1 MKSAFPCENEVSS
14 KDIQRAR
21 RIALRTR
28 SSAACAKCR
37 ETKTKCNDYR
47 PCARC
52 KRNGE
57 ACDPVNA
64 DELNHFG
71 APADSAD
78 VYRASSSPPQINRAT
93 SIQSAASAGAGIGE
107 GKLSAHFT
115 DSIEYSDTHHSKRL
129 KADHMK
135 DESSSKLTSEY
146 HSVYGDK
153 SSQRFHVQS
162 RPVKAEQVP
171 CTPLLSTRGEKG
183 GLLLPCNEP
192 YLNAAWPTFPAQPQQ
207 AFPLNDEFGG
217 ATPCSVYQPM
227 MPTVSRP
234 SQIIA
239 LQPALPAAWLSPYLP
254 AVSAGPLLGLVS
266 GNRPLPMLAGGGW
279 PGAAGWPG
287 AVGSGA
293 ATVAGSA
300 AERSLPPLLPWLAAA
315 AAAAGGAD
323 FLSQSPALPASP
335 PAPAIGPGWL
345 GSAAASA
352 LPVAC
357 LPGTGMLPGFWLPPP
372 PPPPP
377 R

>member
-1 MKSAFPCENEVSS
+1 
-14 KDIQRAR
+14 
-21 RIALRTR
+21 
-28 SSAACAKCR
+28 
-37 ETKTKCNDYR
+37 
-47 PCARC
+47 
-52 KRNGE
+52 
-57 ACDPVNA
+57 
-64 DELNHFG
+64 
-71 APADSAD
+71 
-78 VYRASSSPPQINRAT
+78 
-93 SIQSAASAGAGIGE
+93 
-107 GKLSAHFT
+107 
-115 DSIEYSDTHHSKRL
+115 
-129 KADHMK
+129 MK
-135 DESSSKLTSEY
+135 DESSAKLTSDSQSGY
-146 HSVYGDK
+146 AT
-153 SSQRFHVQS
+153 SSNSLQVRTS
-162 RPVKAEQVP
+162 RPSMGMEMSKVEQAP
-171 CTPLLSTRGEKG
+171 CTPLLSRRPEEGA
-183 GLLLPCNEP
+183 LFLPCDERCI
-192 YLNAAWPTFPAQPQQ
+192 NATCSTFPGPRPKQP
-207 AFPLNDEFGG
+207 FPSNNELGG
-217 ATPCSVYQPM
+217 ATPCSAYRPT

-239 LQPALPAAWLSPYLP
+239 LQPALPAAWLSPHPP
-254 AVSAGPLLGLVS
+254 AVSAGPLLGLAS

>member
-192 YLNAAWPTFPAQPQQ
+192 YLNAAWPTFPAQPPQQ

-217 ATPCSVYQPM
+217 ATPCSVYRPT

-239 LQPALPAAWLSPYLP
+239 LQHAWPATWLSPHPP
-254 AVSAGPLLGLVS
+254 AVSAGPLLGLAS
-266 GNRPLPMLAGGGW
+266 GNRLLPMLAGGGW
-279 PGAAGWPG
+279 PGAAGR
-287 AVGSGA
+287 
-293 ATVAGSA
+293 A
-300 AERSLPPLLPWLAAA
+300 AEGSIAPLRSWLSAAA
-315 AAAAGGAD
+315 AAVSAD
-323 FLSQSPALPASP
+323 ILSLG
-335 PAPAIGPGWL
+335 PAPLAY
-345 GSAAASA
+345 
-352 LPVAC
+352 PV
-357 LPGTGMLPGFWLPPP
+357 
-372 PPPPP
+372 
-377 R
+377 